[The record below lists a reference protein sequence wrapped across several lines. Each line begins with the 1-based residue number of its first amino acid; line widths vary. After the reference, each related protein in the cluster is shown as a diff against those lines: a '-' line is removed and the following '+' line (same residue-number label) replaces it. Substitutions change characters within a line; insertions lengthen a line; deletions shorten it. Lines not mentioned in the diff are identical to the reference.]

1 LGAGFGTGMSR
12 ERSAKFREAYRA
24 RIVGWY
30 NGYFHAFLV
39 FATGLS
45 VLYVCMRHIE
55 NVSWL
60 EWLTVPLVF
69 LLANWFEWDLHKN
82 FMHQQSKIKALQ
94 IIHRYHM
101 LNHHQY
107 FTDEDMHFHD
117 HRDWRITIFPPYVI
131 TILILLAIPFAG
143 LVGWVFTPN
152 VGWLFLAVVTT
163 VIMIYEFIHLCCHCE
178 ENWFVRY
185 CPLINTA
192 RRHHTAH
199 HNPRMMTNV
208 NMNVT
213 FPIADWLF
221 GTSDLNRGLLGHL
234 FNGYDSRHVKQG
246 LPVTVMPPEPDDH
259 GRAEHAADPAGGG

>member
-1 LGAGFGTGMSR
+1 MSR

-45 VLYVCMRHIE
+45 VLYVCVQHIE

-69 LLANWFEWDLHKN
+69 LLTNWFEWDLHKN
-82 FMHQQSKIKALQ
+82 FMHQQSSIKALQ

-131 TILILLAIPFAG
+131 TILILIAIPFAA
-143 LVGWVFTPN
+143 LVGWVFSPN
-152 VGWLFLAVVTT
+152 VGWLFLSVVTSM
-163 VIMIYEFIHLCCHCE
+163 VDDLRVHPPLLPLRGEL
-178 ENWFVRY
+178 VRQEL
-185 CPLINTA
+185 PA
-192 RRHHTAH
+192 DQHRAPPSHRAPQSAHDDQRQHERDVSDRRLA
-199 HNPRMMTNV
+199 V
-208 NMNVT
+208 
-213 FPIADWLF
+213 
-221 GTSDLNRGLLGHL
+221 
-234 FNGYDSRHVKQG
+234 RHVGSQS
-246 LPVTVMPPEPDDH
+246 
-259 GRAEHAADPAGGG
+259 RAARASVQRL